1 VKEYQLWNCF
11 SLSKAARVSRQDG
24 GAARAPQIALAT
36 PGVPELHRWQYS
48 GAASMAL
55 SKLLQSWITSSAAT
69 ARRNALALGYHA
81 GELCFG
87 EAGAGS
93 LLRPSA
99 SQRLTMKD

>member
-1 VKEYQLWNCF
+1 MELFQLEQ
-11 SLSKAARVSRQDG
+11 SGQGIPARGRRC
-24 GAARAPQIALAT
+24 RAPQIALAT